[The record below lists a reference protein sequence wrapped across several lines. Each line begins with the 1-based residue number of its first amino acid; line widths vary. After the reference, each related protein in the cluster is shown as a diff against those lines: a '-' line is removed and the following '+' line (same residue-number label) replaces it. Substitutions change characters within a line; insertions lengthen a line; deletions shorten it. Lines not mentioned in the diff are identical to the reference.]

1 MAASPAIDNLYARI
15 NELHNDID
23 LLLFLLI
30 AFIIYFVPFFVETG
44 DLSSASEDDNS
55 DDDSDSRDLTGYHCR
70 HCFSTCT

>member
-15 NELHNDID
+15 NELHNDFD
-23 LLLFLLI
+23 LLLSFLLI
-30 AFIIYFVPFFVETG
+30 GFFVYFFVETG